1 MDLEYIKRIAARAR
15 RAQAEID
22 AIGRL
27 RPVTRGRCI
36 CGREGEL
43 YTLRDTEGERIRCI
57 ECWKADLLPAE
68 G

>member
-1 MDLEYIKRIAARAR
+1 MNSDYIR
-15 RAQAEID
+15 RAAAIVRAMQQEID
-22 AIGRL
+22 VIQRL